1 MRSKV
6 RSPGDEQCRVVM
18 TRVTVV
24 QLVMT
29 LLPHTE
35 VMKRRS
41 GVEVY
46 LGPFLRR
53 THTIITALSGLHY
66 FTEVYPEFP

>member
-6 RSPGDEQCRVVM
+6 RSPGDEQRRVVM

-24 QLVMT
+24 QNVVT
-29 LLPHTE
+29 LLPHAE

-46 LGPFLRR
+46 IRPFLRR
-53 THTIITALSGLHY
+53 THTLLSESRNN
-66 FTEVYPEFP
+66 EVYPEFT